1 MNKATQDLVVGVVGT
16 GLMGVG
22 IATQAALHG
31 YRTIVHDVDPTR
43 LASVAPKAQAVLDEL
58 IDAGRIDAAAKQAAL
73 ARIETQVRLDAI
85 AEARFVIE
93 AIPEVL
99 ELKHRLY
106 ATLNGLLAA
115 DAILASN
122 TSGFPPDQLAT
133 PLRAKERF
141 VIAHFWNPPHMIPLV
156 EVVPGSATAP
166 EVTAQTATLMSAI
179 GMEPVVLAKAIPG
192 FVGNRLQ
199 FAVLREALNIVR
211 SGAATPEVVDRVMKA
226 SLGRRWGIVG
236 PFESADM
243 GGLDTYVD
251 IASHLL
257 PQLAKDEDVIDL
269 LREQVDAGRVG
280 VRSGAGF
287 HDWDEA
293 RLARVREGRKRVI
306 ERG

>member
-1 MNKATQDLVVGVVGT
+1 MDKTTQDVAVGVVGT

-31 YRTIVHDVDPTR
+31 YRTIVHDVDPAR

-58 IDAGRIDAAAKQAAL
+58 IDAGRIDDAAKQAAL
-73 ARIETQVRLDAI
+73 ARIETHAQLDVI
-85 AEARFVIE
+85 AQARFVIE

-106 ATLNGLLAA
+106 ATLTGLLAD

-133 PLRAKERF
+133 PLRAKQRF

-156 EVVPGSATAP
+156 EVVPGSATTP
-166 EVTAQTATLMSAI
+166 EVVQQTAELMSAI

-199 FAVLREALNIVR
+199 FAVLREALHIVR

-236 PFESADM
+236 PFEGADM
-243 GGLDTYVD
+243 GGLDTFVD
-251 IASHLL
+251 IASHLM

-269 LREQVDAGRVG
+269 LRAQVDAGRVG

-287 HDWDEA
+287 HDWDAA